1 MNLGISWYVPVLID
15 AFGGDNKGAGWL
27 FIGCGGL
34 TALGTFF
41 IIAYMKETK
50 GKTPQEIEEMFSVNR
65 GYEEIQMQK
74 QIIAD
79 YRGGID
85 KRALNST
92 GNSDFNQ

>member
-34 TALGTFF
+34 TALGTIF

-50 GKTPQEIEEMFSVNR
+50 GKSPQ
-65 GYEEIQMQK
+65 
-74 QIIAD
+74 
-79 YRGGID
+79 
-85 KRALNST
+85 
-92 GNSDFNQ
+92 